1 MILVIFFFF
10 LFNVIEIILQA
21 SESFIDATFYILLQ
35 FYSNP
40 SSLKELMKD

>member
-1 MILVIFFFF
+1 MILVIFFF

-21 SESFIDATFYILLQ
+21 SESFIEATFYILLQ

>member
-1 MILVIFFFF
+1 MILVIFFF